1 MTENDPVAA
10 TTPLD
15 CVDSDD
21 METWDCI
28 IDNED
33 DIDWDNIIAT
43 TEDDFKAGRYAFNS
57 ADYAT
62 HEEAMEAM
70 RALIHSIA
78 EEAINRVRSNTS
90 LDAQCQTGHD
100 RCLGF
105 IARQPWGKPD
115 DRESDI
121 YHGIA
126 VAHET

>member
-1 MTENDPVAA
+1 MKKDPVAA

-28 IDNED
+28 IDHED

-62 HEEAMEAM
+62 HEEAMLAL
-70 RALIHSIA
+70 RAWIHSIA
-78 EEAINRVRSNTS
+78 EEAIKRVRSDTS
-90 LDAQCQTGHD
+90 LHAQSQTGH
-100 RCLGF
+100 
-105 IARQPWGKPD
+105 
-115 DRESDI
+115 
-121 YHGIA
+121 
-126 VAHET
+126 

>member
-1 MTENDPVAA
+1 MTSENRGTTASTLNGTADADLVAA
-10 TTPLD
+10 STPSPY
-15 CVDSDD
+15 VDSDD

-28 IDNED
+28 IDHED

-78 EEAINRVRSNTS
+78 EKAIKRVRSDSS
-90 LDAQCQTGHD
+90 LDAQSKTG
-100 RCLGF
+100 
-105 IARQPWGKPD
+105 
-115 DRESDI
+115 
-121 YHGIA
+121 Y
-126 VAHET
+126 